1 MKFLFAWRYFKS
13 KKSTNVINIIAWI
26 SVVAIAVGS
35 AALILVLSVFNGF
48 EGLVKSMYGDFYP
61 DLRVSASHGKYM
73 QLQPSI
79 LQKIQRIKD
88 IKNISLTIEEK
99 ALLVN
104 GDYHQSIVFLKG
116 VDSNYRNVVAI
127 PKHITA
133 DGKYDLGQKMNPALV
148 LGAGIASAIGAD
160 LYSTDPLTIFLPNR
174 NSESFSDMQ
183 SAMNSFNIRETGIF
197 RIQEDFDNKYA
208 FTNIDFL
215 RYMVELPNNFYSGIA
230 ISLARDAN
238 LDLVQSELQTLM
250 GKEFKVETRYQ
261 QNQGLFSVMQMEK
274 WIIYIILSIILIIA
288 AFNMV
293 GALTM
298 LILEKRKDIAVLK
311 ALGANNNFIQTIFL
325 NEGLLLAGIG
335 GLSGM
340 LIAYI
345 ICFLQEKFHLLKLE
359 GGSFVVDYYPVKMH
373 VADFVL
379 VGVTIFVVAVS
390 AAWIPAKKASTKEFS
405 LKSGG

>member
-26 SVVAIAVGS
+26 SVIAIAVGS

-61 DLRVSASHGKYM
+61 DLRISATHGKYM
-73 QLQPSI
+73 QLQPTM
-79 LQKIQRIKD
+79 LQKIHQIKD

-104 GDYHQSIVFLKG
+104 GEYQSIVFLKG
-116 VDSNYRNVVAI
+116 VDSNYQNVVAI
-127 PKHITA
+127 PKHIT
-133 DGKYDLGQKMNPALV
+133 DNGKYELGFKTNPAIV
-148 LGAGIASAIGAD
+148 LGAGIANAIGAD

-174 NSESFSDMQ
+174 NSENFSNMQ

-215 RYMVELPNNFYSGIA
+215 RYMIELPSDFYSGIA
-230 ISLARDAN
+230 ISLSGDASI
-238 LDLVQSELQTLM
+238 DKVQSSLQSLM
-250 GKEFKVETRYQ
+250 GKNFQVQTRYQ

-311 ALGANNNFIQTIFL
+311 ALGANSSFIQGIFL
-325 NEGLLLAGIG
+325 NEGFLLAGIG
-335 GLSGM
+335 GLAGM
-340 LIAYI
+340 LIAFI
-345 ICFLQEKFHLLKLE
+345 ICFLQQKFHLLKLE

-373 VADFVL
+373 ITDFIL

-390 AAWIPAKKASTKEFS
+390 AAWIPAQKAATKEFS
-405 LKSGG
+405 LKSGE

>member
-26 SVVAIAVGS
+26 SVIAIAVGS

-61 DLRVSASHGKYM
+61 DLRISATHGKYM
-73 QLQPSI
+73 QLQPTM
-79 LQKIQRIKD
+79 LQKIHQIKD

-104 GDYHQSIVFLKG
+104 GEYQSIVFLKG
-116 VDSNYRNVVAI
+116 VDSNYQNVVAI
-127 PKHITA
+127 PKHIT
-133 DGKYDLGQKMNPALV
+133 DNGKYELGFKTNPAIV
-148 LGAGIASAIGAD
+148 LGAGIANAIGAD

-174 NSESFSDMQ
+174 NSENFSNMQ

-215 RYMVELPNNFYSGIA
+215 RYMIELPSDFYSGIA
-230 ISLARDAN
+230 ISLSGDAN
-238 LDLVQSELQTLM
+238 IDKVQSSLQSLM
-250 GKEFKVETRYQ
+250 GKNFQVQTRYQ

-311 ALGANNNFIQTIFL
+311 ALGANSSFIQGIFL
-325 NEGLLLAGIG
+325 NEGFLLAGIG
-335 GLSGM
+335 GLAGM
-340 LIAYI
+340 LIAFI
-345 ICFLQEKFHLLKLE
+345 ICFLQQKFHLLKLE

-373 VADFVL
+373 ITDFIL

-390 AAWIPAKKASTKEFS
+390 AAWIPAQKAATKEFS
-405 LKSGG
+405 LKSGE